1 MRSSRPLS
9 RSHTFSV
16 WSPEAETAPIGANR
30 LLELL
35 VRLFNFAID
44 RETLDANPCARVAK
58 PGGKESSRDRVLSP
72 DEIRTLWNAL
82 DRAWFTEQTAA
93 ALRLILITAQRPGEV
108 VSMRREDLDLAEGW
122 WTIPAER
129 AKNGL
134 AHRVPLNRTA
144 RQILELLPA
153 GSPWVFPSPG
163 VDQHIHR
170 NALALAIRRARQR
183 QTDPLEVGDFSPHDL
198 RRTAASH
205 MASVGV
211 ERFVIGKLLN
221 HVEPGVTKVY
231 DRHSYDAE
239 KKRAMDKWGRT
250 LSAILTGNQ
259 AKVVEFS

>member
-1 MRSSRPLS
+1 VIAL
-9 RSHTFSV
+9 V
-16 WSPEAETAPIGANR
+16 EKKAETAPIAANR

-44 RETLDANPCARVAK
+44 RELLDANPCARVQK
-58 PGGKESSRDRVLSP
+58 PGGRESSRDRVLSP
-72 DEIRTLWNAL
+72 DEIRELWNAL
-82 DRAWFTEQTAA
+82 DRQWFTEQTAA
-93 ALRLILITAQRPGEV
+93 ALRLILVTAQRPGEV
-108 VSMRREDLDLAEGW
+108 VSIRREDLDLSEGW

-134 AHRVPLNRTA
+134 AHRVPLNGRA
-144 RQILELLPA
+144 RETLESLPDV
-153 GSPWVFPSPG
+153 SPWVFPSPG
-163 VDQHIHR
+163 RDQHIHR
-170 NALALAIRRARQR
+170 DALAIAIRRARQR
-183 QTDPLEVGDFSPHDL
+183 HTDPLKIEDFSPHDL

-239 KKRAMDKWGRT
+239 KKKAMDKWARM
-250 LSAILTGNQ
+250 LSSILTYEPTNV
-259 AKVVEFS
+259 AEISR

>member
-1 MRSSRPLS
+1 M
-9 RSHTFSV
+9 